1 MCEIINMVEN
11 ISLVLTAFATFFAAV
26 AAWCSYSVS
35 KNSLKFQK
43 NYALNQNLLND
54 LNCTIK
60 EAFAIRLI
68 MSSDPDESNDE
79 ITSLITNLKAKL
91 LQLNE
96 AGIIDFQTLKFSS
109 VKNVYELTKE
119 PASLTET
126 INELKKKHSEVFK

>member
-1 MCEIINMVEN
+1 MVEN

-43 NYALNQNLLND
+43 NYAMNQNLLND
-54 LNCTIK
+54 LNCTINK
-60 EAFAIRLI
+60 AFELRLI

-79 ITSLITNLKAKL
+79 ITSLVTNLRVKL

-96 AGIIDFQTLKFSS
+96 AGIIDFKSLNFSS
-109 VKNVYELTKE
+109 VTNVYELNKNLV
-119 PASLTET
+119 SLTET
-126 INELKKKHSEVFK
+126 INELKNKHSEIFE